1 MSGLTKIKPPKK
13 ARIGLYSA
21 GLNTYWG
28 QFEGLYDCLMGY
40 NRFIEKRLSEW
51 GEVFNFG
58 MVDTEEK
65 GREAGEFFNKN
76 NVDIVFSHA
85 ATYYASATVLPVHQI
100 NNAPV
105 IILNLQPTA
114 EMAYDTTGTD
124 RWLAQCVGCSIPE
137 ISNAFNRAG
146 ITFRAVNGLLGL
158 TETPDFAKADEV
170 TCERP
175 EAVRAWK
182 QIEEWC
188 RAAAVKRN
196 LQWARFG
203 FLGGYYSGMGV
214 YHGKRG
220 SADPSPGSVC
230 GSQCRPVFQ
239 DCRAYEY
246 SLCDL
251 LMKKGL

>member
-105 IILNLQPTA
+105 MILPAQ
-114 EMAYDTTGTD
+114 TD
-124 RWLAQCVGCSIPE
+124 GWHSVSDVP
-137 ISNAFNRAG
+137 
-146 ITFRAVNGLLGL
+146 FRKFPMPLI
-158 TETPDFAKADEV
+158 
-170 TCERP
+170 
-175 EAVRAWK
+175 VRA
-182 QIEEWC
+182 
-188 RAAAVKRN
+188 
-196 LQWARFG
+196 F
-203 FLGGYYSGMGV
+203 
-214 YHGKRG
+214 H
-220 SADPSPGSVC
+220 SV
-230 GSQCRPVFQ
+230 Q
-239 DCRAYEY
+239 
-246 SLCDL
+246 
-251 LMKKGL
+251 

>member
-124 RWLAQCVGCSIPE
+124 RWHSVSDVP
-137 ISNAFNRAG
+137 
-146 ITFRAVNGLLGL
+146 FRKFPMPLIVRGLH
-158 TETPDFAKADEV
+158 FV
-170 TCERP
+170 
-175 EAVRAWK
+175 
-182 QIEEWC
+182 Q
-188 RAAAVKRN
+188 
-196 LQWARFG
+196 
-203 FLGGYYSGMGV
+203 
-214 YHGKRG
+214 
-220 SADPSPGSVC
+220 
-230 GSQCRPVFQ
+230 
-239 DCRAYEY
+239 
-246 SLCDL
+246 
-251 LMKKGL
+251 

>member
-85 ATYYASATVLPVHQI
+85 ATYYAVLLVLRNSLSVQVLEGFRVGHSYYMAQLPGYEGHSK
-100 NNAPV
+100 
-105 IILNLQPTA
+105 LLLYRKFNLH
-114 EMAYDTTGTD
+114 
-124 RWLAQCVGCSIPE
+124 
-137 ISNAFNRAG
+137 
-146 ITFRAVNGLLGL
+146 LLQ
-158 TETPDFAKADEV
+158 V
-170 TCERP
+170 
-175 EAVRAWK
+175 
-182 QIEEWC
+182 
-188 RAAAVKRN
+188 
-196 LQWARFG
+196 
-203 FLGGYYSGMGV
+203 S
-214 YHGKRG
+214 
-220 SADPSPGSVC
+220 
-230 GSQCRPVFQ
+230 
-239 DCRAYEY
+239 
-246 SLCDL
+246 
-251 LMKKGL
+251 